1 MVLARYGVPNDC
13 PFQVS
18 CDCIGRFNRKDGL
31 PVPLNLD
38 ENDVVQG
45 CAFSTMFF
53 LGGIKVQELEV
64 DYSAEFPKFSWS

>member
-1 MVLARYGVPNDC
+1 VVFARYGVPNGC

-18 CDCIGRFNRKDGL
+18 GDCIGRFNPKDGL

-45 CAFSTMFF
+45 CTFSAMFF
-53 LGGIKVQELEV
+53 LGV
-64 DYSAEFPKFSWS
+64 